1 MNPPFSRV
9 LSGAVRLLAAL
20 ALLPALAHAQAWP
33 AKPVRLVIPFAAGGA
48 TDTATRVVAEQL
60 SKDLGQ
66 QFVVENRP
74 GANGAIAGEFVAR
87 SAPDG
92 YTLFAATNTPLA
104 VAPFLMKKLPY
115 DPLRDFTPVA
125 RMTIVPYVLVVAPDV
140 PAANL
145 KELIAAAKAQPGK
158 LSYATGAA
166 TGTVAGEALKRQAGV
181 DILQV
186 PYKSNPPAI
195 TDVVAGRVS
204 MTFTDVT
211 SGLAQIKAGKLKPL
225 AVTMKARTPLM
236 PELPTMAEAG
246 GGEFDMYG
254 WGAIFAPAGTPPEI
268 VQRLSGEVVRI
279 LNQPETRDRIMGLG
293 LDVAPLGAS
302 ELGAFLRAELAKW
315 ERLVRDAGI
324 QPE

>member
-1 MNPPFSRV
+1 MKAYLV
-9 LSGAVRLLAAL
+9 GLL
-20 ALLPALAHAQAWP
+20 ALLALPGAVLAQSYP

-48 TDTATRVVAEQL
+48 TDTATRIVAEQL
-60 SKDLGQ
+60 SRDLGQ
-66 QFVVENRP
+66 QFIVENRP
-74 GANGAIAGEFVAR
+74 GANGAIAAEFVAK

-115 DPLRDFTPVA
+115 DPVRDFAPVA

-140 PAANL
+140 PVQSV
-145 KELIAAAKAQPGK
+145 KELIALAKAQPGK

-204 MTFTDVT
+204 MTFTDIT
-211 SGLAQIKAGKLKPL
+211 SGLAQMKAGKLRPL

-236 PELPTMAEAG
+236 PELPTMGEAG

-268 VQRLSGEVVRI
+268 VKMLSGEIVRI
-279 LNQPETRDRIMGLG
+279 LRQPETRERIMGLG
-293 LDVAPLGAS
+293 LDVAPLGAD
-302 ELGAFLRAELAKW
+302 ELGAFLRVELAKW

>member
-1 MNPPFSRV
+1 MKTFLTSLV
-9 LSGAVRLLAAL
+9 AL
-20 ALLPALAHAQAWP
+20 AMLPGVVLAQGYP
-33 AKPVRLVIPFAAGGA
+33 AKPVKLIIPFAAGGA
-48 TDTATRVVAEQL
+48 TDTATRIVAEQL

-66 QFVVENRP
+66 QFIVENRP
-74 GANGAIAGEFVAR
+74 GANGAIAGEAVAK
-87 SAPDG
+87 APPDG

-104 VAPFLMKKLPY
+104 VAPFLMRKLPY
-115 DPLRDFTPVA
+115 DPLRDFAPVA

-140 PAANL
+140 PVASV

-158 LSYATGAA
+158 FSYATGAA

-204 MTFTDVT
+204 MTFTDIT
-211 SGLAQIKAGKLKPL
+211 SGLAQMKAGKLKPL
-225 AVTMKARTPLM
+225 AVTMKSRTPLM
-236 PELPTMAEAG
+236 PDLPTMGEAG
-246 GGEFDMYG
+246 AGEFDMYG

-268 VQRLSGEVVRI
+268 VQKLSGEIVRI

-293 LDVAPLGAS
+293 LDVAPLSADA
-302 ELGAFLRAELAKW
+302 LGAFLRAELAKW

>member
-1 MNPPFSRV
+1 MTPMQRLLALV
-9 LSGAVRLLAAL
+9 LLAAL
-20 ALLPALAHAQAWP
+20 PLAAAAQAWP
-33 AKPVRLVIPFAAGGA
+33 TKPVRLVIPFAAGGA
-48 TDTATRVVAEQL
+48 TDTATRIVAEQL

-66 QFVVENRP
+66 PFLVENRP
-74 GANGAIAGEFVAR
+74 GANGAIAGEQVAKA
-87 SAPDG
+87 APDG
-92 YTLFAATNTPLA
+92 YTFFAATNTPLA

-115 DPLRDFTPVA
+115 DPVRDFAPVA

-140 PAANL
+140 PAASV
-145 KELIAAAKAQPGK
+145 KELIAVAKAQPGK

-204 MTFTDVT
+204 MTFTDIT
-211 SGLAQIKAGKLKPL
+211 SGLAQMKAGKLKPL
-225 AVTMKARTPLM
+225 AVTMKTRTPLM
-236 PELPTMAEAG
+236 PELPTMGEAG
-246 GGEFDMYG
+246 AGEFDMYG

-268 VQRLSGEVVRI
+268 VARLSREVVRI
-279 LNQPETRDRIMGLG
+279 VGTPEIRERIMGLG
-293 LDVAPLGAS
+293 LDVAPLDAAA
-302 ELGAFLRAELAKW
+302 LGAFLKSELAKW
-315 ERLVRDAGI
+315 ERLVRDAAI

>member
-1 MNPPFSRV
+1 MKTFLTSLV
-9 LSGAVRLLAAL
+9 AL
-20 ALLPALAHAQAWP
+20 AMLPGVVLAQGYP
-33 AKPVRLVIPFAAGGA
+33 AKPVKLIIPFAAGGA
-48 TDTATRVVAEQL
+48 TDTATRIVAEQL

-66 QFVVENRP
+66 QFIVENRP
-74 GANGAIAGEFVAR
+74 GANGAIAGEAVAK
-87 SAPDG
+87 APPDG

-104 VAPFLMKKLPY
+104 VAPFLMRKLPY
-115 DPLRDFTPVA
+115 DPLRDFAPVA

-140 PAANL
+140 PVASV

-204 MTFTDVT
+204 MTFTDIT
-211 SGLAQIKAGKLKPL
+211 SGLAQMKAGKLKPL
-225 AVTMKARTPLM
+225 AVTMKSRTPLM
-236 PELPTMAEAG
+236 PDLPTMGEAG
-246 GGEFDMYG
+246 AGEFDMYG

-268 VQRLSGEVVRI
+268 VQKLSGEIVRI

-293 LDVAPLGAS
+293 LDVAPLSADA
-302 ELGAFLRAELAKW
+302 LGAFLRAELAKW